1 MAPHVVPFLTTESNG
16 VVEPIHN
23 KAMSVML
30 MTAADVERWLTG
42 TVEKALQLQKPS
54 PDEAIVLQSAEKK
67 AASMLAMP
75 GIV

>member
-1 MAPHVVPFLTTESNG
+1 
-16 VVEPIHN
+16 
-23 KAMSVML
+23 ML

-42 TVEKALQLQKPS
+42 TVEKALQLQKTS